1 MEDINGSVFGLNP
14 GVGVEPE
21 KGLVATSH
29 ISVNGVKYLGTRRI
43 LNGKVNNTFLP
54 HHSFYQ
60 SLQQRRSKT
69 FAHPS
74 LTHSTLGAAR
84 PTARTRAPPSFRSAR
99 PPLPRAALRLALVVG
114 LHKGRPAELPS
125 NGLNRPMLNGQ
136 KSNSYGKM

>member
-21 KGLVATSH
+21 KGLVATAH

-74 LTHSTLGAAR
+74 LTHSTLGAGDAAEPDRRRAR
-84 PTARTRAPPSFRSAR
+84 AH
-99 PPLPRAALRLALVVG
+99 LLRLAPLVHRCLVLLSGWPLWWGSTRAG
-114 LHKGRPAELPS
+114 LRSCRA
-125 NGLNRPMLNGQ
+125 MA
-136 KSNSYGKM
+136 